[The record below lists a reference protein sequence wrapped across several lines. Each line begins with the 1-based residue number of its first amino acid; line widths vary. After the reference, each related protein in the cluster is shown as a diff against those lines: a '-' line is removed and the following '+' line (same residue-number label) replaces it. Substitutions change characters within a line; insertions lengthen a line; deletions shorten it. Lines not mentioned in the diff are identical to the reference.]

1 MENAIKYNRSG
12 GTVTVSPGRKDDWVT
27 MTVEDTGVGIP
38 EDAQHKLFERFYR
51 VDKNRSR
58 RVGGS
63 GLGLAIVKECVD
75 AMGGEISV
83 HSQYG
88 VGTVFTVYFRVEEVE
103 EE

>member
-1 MENAIKYNRSG
+1 M
-12 GTVTVSPGRKDDWVT
+12 PGRKDEWVT

-38 EDAQHKLFERFYR
+38 EDAQGKLFERFFR

-58 RVGGS
+58 KVGGS

-83 HSQYG
+83 HSLYQ
-88 VGTVFTVYFRVEEVE
+88 VGTVFTVYFRAEEVE
-103 EE
+103 EA

>member
-1 MENAIKYNRSG
+1 
-12 GTVTVSPGRKDDWVT
+12 

-38 EDAQHKLFERFYR
+38 EDAQGKLFERFFR

-58 RVGGS
+58 KVGGS

-75 AMGGEISV
+75 ALDGEIYV

-88 VGTVFTVYFRVEEVE
+88 TGTVFTVYLRGEEVE
-103 EE
+103 EL